1 MSHVNVELF
10 ESSMQLC
17 ISHAI
22 HAETSK
28 HGAESSRKGAVSV
41 ANVVRKD
48 HSGSGANFELAPPC
62 RLQLSGWMSVLS

>member
-28 HGAESSRKGAVSV
+28 HGARVIQKRCSFCCHCGPKGSHIYIIHTHIYIYVYNMNIS
-41 ANVVRKD
+41 
-48 HSGSGANFELAPPC
+48 
-62 RLQLSGWMSVLS
+62 